1 MTDAEN
7 AYNKFRKL
15 EGPQSK
21 ETQEQTL
28 TDAFNALE
36 EAQKKYD
43 DAYDQLYRPN
53 DVAKDDAEEETR
65 KTTFSS
71 AQKALQSATT
81 SYRKAVQNYKIF
93 KRYTYPSNQKS
104 LEDRLEQARL
114 DLRKVMVSTQS
125 SMKQKENSIYSKQMS
140 IRREEKLLE
149 QYLWYMT
156 KMQMVAPAD
165 GIVTYGDPDRRW
177 GNTEVKVGMNVG
189 FRNVLVTIPDMNQM
203 VVDTKIPELYRSKV
217 NVGDSVVITP
227 DSIPNL
233 KIKGRVATIASLPV
247 HLIPWDNGSPKVFA

>member
-1 MTDAEN
+1 MDAEN

-15 EGPQSK
+15 EGPQSQ
-21 ETQEQTL
+21 EAQEQSIIDSYNT
-28 TDAFNALE
+28 LE
-36 EAQKKYD
+36 EAQKTYD
-43 DAYDQLYRPN
+43 DAYDNLYRPD
-53 DVAKDDAEEETR
+53 DVAKDENEEESR
-65 KTTFSS
+65 KTAFNT
-71 AQKALQSATT
+71 AKKALRSATT
-81 SYRKAVQNYKIF
+81 NYRKAVQNYKIF
-93 KRYTYPSNQKS
+93 KRYTYPSNQKNVT
-104 LEDRLEQARL
+104 DKLEQSRL

-125 SMKQKENSIYSKQMS
+125 SMKQKDNSIYAQEMS

-177 GNTEVKVGMNVG
+177 GNTEVKVGMNVN